1 MYLVINMNKIKKFE
15 TASFFFASI
24 VGTLMHFV
32 YELTNENPIIALIA
46 PVNESVFEHFKLTFF
61 PLLAFAVFEYF
72 YIGKI
77 HSGFFCI
84 KAKSILLGI
93 LSVIVLY
100 YTYTGIIG
108 QNYMIPDVLIFYISV
123 LISTLYFVKNY
134 KPNENNNL
142 IGILIFILVWIIFI
156 VFTFKTPHINL
167 FLDPRGFYGIKN

>member
-1 MYLVINMNKIKKFE
+1 MYLVISMNKIKKFE
-15 TASFFFASI
+15 TVSFFFASV

-32 YELTNENPIIALIA
+32 YEWTNESPIAALIA
-46 PVNESVFEHFKLTFF
+46 PVNESVFEHLKLTFF

-72 YIGKI
+72 FIGKI
-77 HSGFFCI
+77 HHDFFCI

-93 LSVIVLY
+93 LSVLVLY

-134 KPNENNNL
+134 KPNKSNNIL
-142 IGILIFILVWIIFI
+142 GIIIFILVWIIFI
-156 VFTFKTPHINL
+156 VFTFSTPHINL
-167 FLDPRGFYGIKN
+167 FLDPRGFYGIK

>member
-1 MYLVINMNKIKKFE
+1 MNKIKKFE
-15 TASFFFASI
+15 IASFFFSSI

-32 YELTNENPIIALIA
+32 FEWTNESTVVALIA
-46 PVNESVFEHFKLTFF
+46 PVNESVFEHLKLTFF
-61 PLLAFAVFEYF
+61 PLAVFAIFEYF

-77 HSGFFCI
+77 HNGFFFI

-108 QNYMIPDVLIFYISV
+108 KNYMIPDVLIFYISI

-134 KPNENNNL
+134 KPNKSKNPT
-142 IGILIFILVWIIFI
+142 GILILILIWIILI
-156 VFTFKTPHINL
+156 IFTFATPHINL
-167 FLDPRGFYGIKN
+167 FLDQRGFYGIK

>member
-1 MYLVINMNKIKKFE
+1 MNKIKKFE

-32 YELTNENPIIALIA
+32 YDWTNKSPITALIA
-46 PVNESVFEHFKLTFF
+46 PVNESVFEHLKLTFF

-72 YIGKI
+72 FIGKM
-77 HSGFFCI
+77 HKGFFCI
-84 KAKSILLGI
+84 KARSILLGI
-93 LSVIVLY
+93 LSVLVLY

-134 KPNENNNL
+134 KPNKRNNIL
-142 IGILIFILVWIIFI
+142 GIIIFILVWIIFI
-156 VFTFKTPHINL
+156 VFTFSTPHINL
-167 FLDPRGFYGIKN
+167 FLDPRGFYGIR